1 MGETSRR
8 AGKLKHLVAQTYDQ
22 TRELL
27 ARLWEAIWPDLK
39 PAQRERLLALPEPCH
54 NHLEDR
60 LRRPDRGKRLTA
72 GCQRLA
78 AFDSELLLEGARLYP
93 HALCRAAETAGPVSE
108 QKWELLM
115 EELLAHRLWEVQP
128 LLTSTLEDYWE
139 AVEILEPYRELPQP
153 ILDHLDSARPHD
165 QAPMIEF
172 RVALARFLV
181 RAKLEKVRFATYQA
195 LKESE
200 T

>member
-1 MGETSRR
+1 M
-8 AGKLKHLVAQTYDQ
+8 AQTYDQ

-27 ARLWEAIWPDLK
+27 AQLWDALWPDLQ

-60 LRRPDRGKRLTA
+60 LRRPDRGARLTA

-93 HALCRAAETAGPVSE
+93 HALCRAAEAAGPVAE
-108 QKWELLM
+108 TVWKQLAQEL
-115 EELLAHRLWEVQP
+115 EEHRLWEVQP
-128 LLTSTLEDYWE
+128 LLTSSLEDYWN
-139 AVEILEPYRELPQP
+139 AVEILEPHRELPQS
-153 ILDHLDSARPHD
+153 ILDYLDSARPPSE
-165 QAPMIEF
+165 APMTEF

-181 RAKLEKVRFATYQA
+181 RAKLEKVRFATYSA
-195 LKESE
+195 IKETDSPR
-200 T
+200 

>member
-1 MGETSRR
+1 M
-8 AGKLKHLVAQTYDQ
+8 AHTYDQ

-27 ARLWEAIWPDLK
+27 AHLWQALWPDLK
-39 PAQRERLLALPEPCH
+39 PSQRERLLALPEPCH

-93 HALCRAAETAGPVSE
+93 HALCRAAEAAGPVSPDV
-108 QKWELLM
+108 WDAVSREL
-115 EELLAHRLWEVQP
+115 EAHRLWHVQP
-128 LLTSTLEDYWE
+128 LLTSTLEDYWS
-139 AVEILEPYRELPQP
+139 AVEILEPHRELPQP
-153 ILDHLDSARPHD
+153 ILDYLDSARPYD
-165 QAPMIEF
+165 QAPMTEF

-181 RAKLEKVRFATYQA
+181 RAKLEKVRFSTYQSV
-195 LKESE
+195 KE

>member
-1 MGETSRR
+1 M
-8 AGKLKHLVAQTYDQ
+8 AQTYDQ

-27 ARLWEAIWPDLK
+27 ARLWDALWPDLR

-93 HALCRAAETAGPVSE
+93 HALCRAAEAAGPVSQE
-108 QKWELLM
+108 AWDRLAQDL
-115 EELLAHRLWEVQP
+115 EEHRLWKVQP
-128 LLTSTLEDYWE
+128 LLTSSVEDYWS

-153 ILDHLDSARPHD
+153 ILDYLDSARP
-165 QAPMIEF
+165 QAEAPLTEF

-181 RAKLEKVRFATYQA
+181 RAKLEKVRFATYA
-195 LKESE
+195 AVKESD